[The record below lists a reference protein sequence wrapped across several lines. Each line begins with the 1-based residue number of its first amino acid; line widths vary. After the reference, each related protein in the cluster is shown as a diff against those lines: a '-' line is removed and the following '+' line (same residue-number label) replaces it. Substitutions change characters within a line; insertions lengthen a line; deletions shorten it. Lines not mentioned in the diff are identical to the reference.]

1 MFCKN
6 CKFKSIKRKMV
17 KCGVQKNKSGIYQ
30 RYVCS
35 GKEGCG
41 TILTG
46 ELILRK

>member
-6 CKFKSIKRKMV
+6 CKSKGEKRKMV
-17 KCGVQKNKSGIYQ
+17 KAGLQKSKSGIYQ

-46 ELILRK
+46 ERLS